1 MSTIS
6 IETVIRRG
14 QQRRFIDLPWKIYA
28 NDPCWI
34 PPLRRAQ
41 EELLGFRP
49 HPFYK
54 RNKTRSFLA
63 TRGGKDV
70 GRITAIVNVG
80 HIERYKENRGFFGF
94 FECADDLE
102 ATSQLFAAAKEWL
115 ADEGMSSIRG
125 PVNPS
130 LNYECGLLIEGFAT
144 PPFFMMTHNRPY
156 YGDLIEANG
165 FNKVEDLYAFWG
177 EMSMLEGIDSKL
189 GVMVEGVKERFGV
202 SVRSLDRARF
212 TDEVRMFL
220 DIYNTSLA
228 GTWGFVP
235 LSQGEVNHMAAHLKH
250 LIVPELSLVA
260 EVDGKPIGTVF
271 CLLDYNPRI
280 KAMNGRLFPF
290 GFLKLLWKKSAI
302 KRMRAISTNV
312 VPEYQAWGVG
322 LVLHAALVP
331 RLYNWGMK
339 EVEFSWVLESNHL
352 SKRTLERG
360 GALVT
365 KKYRIYQDDPTS
377 DVNETTESAR

>member
-1 MSTIS
+1 M
-6 IETVIRRG
+6 
-14 QQRRFIDLPWKIYA
+14 
-28 NDPCWI
+28 
-34 PPLRRAQ
+34 
-41 EELLGFRP
+41 LGFHP
-49 HPFYK
+49 HPFYE
-54 RNKTRSFLA
+54 RNKTKSFLA
-63 TRGGKDV
+63 KRGSKDV

-80 HIERYKENRGFFGF
+80 HIERYKEKRGFFGF

-102 ATSQLFAAAKEWL
+102 AATQLFDAAREWL
-115 ADEGMSSIRG
+115 SDQGMSFVRG

-156 YGDLIEANG
+156 YADLIEANG
-165 FNKVEDLYAFWG
+165 FRKIEDLYAFWG

-189 GVMVEGVKERFGV
+189 GVMVDGVKERFGV
-202 SVRSLDRARF
+202 SVRSLDRSRF

-290 GFLKLLWKKSAI
+290 GFLKLLWNKSAI

-365 KKYRIYQDDPTS
+365 KKYRIYQDDPPS
-377 DVNETTESAR
+377 DTNKTGSAG